1 MQLHTL
7 MKLIKHNFQ
16 VDEELRAYIYNN
28 RIKFI
33 DFTSGF
39 TQDDITLNDF
49 YGKLLTI
56 YYDEETLEIKSIEP
70 HCLSII
76 TPVNKEVYKYLAD
89 LIGKTI
95 DDLNNYPK
103 TMDLADLSYQSC

>member
-7 MKLIKHNFQ
+7 MKLIKHNLQ
-16 VDEELRAYIYNN
+16 VDEELRVYIYTN
-28 RIKFI
+28 RIEFI

-39 TQDDITLNDF
+39 TQDDITVNDF

-56 YYDEETLEIKSIEP
+56 YYDEKTLEIKSIMP
-70 HCLSII
+70 QCLSLI
-76 TPVNKEVYKYLAD
+76 TPVNKDVYKYLAD